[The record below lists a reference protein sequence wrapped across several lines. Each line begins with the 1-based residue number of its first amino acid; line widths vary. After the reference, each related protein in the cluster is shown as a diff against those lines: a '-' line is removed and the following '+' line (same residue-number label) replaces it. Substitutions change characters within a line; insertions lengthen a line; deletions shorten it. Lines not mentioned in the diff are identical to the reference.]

1 METVE
6 TADLLE
12 LLFML
17 EASIDVQFQAW
28 MAITFAVVVASYS
41 ARETLSLKLRSIVA
55 FTYLVAAFA
64 LLARWGTEVM
74 RIDSLI
80 GPALAARHINPEP
93 SLYALFFRLVTYL
106 LGTLIA
112 VASIFY
118 FSPVRSK
125 AGKTED
131 NRD

>member
-93 SLYALFFRLVTYL
+93 SLYALFFRLVTY
-106 LGTLIA
+106 
-112 VASIFY
+112 
-118 FSPVRSK
+118 
-125 AGKTED
+125 
-131 NRD
+131 